1 MPALLRAIDPL
12 VEHFDR
18 IALQSLITSAL
29 KSAAVAGATT
39 MNKAKRDATASM
51 RIFPSMGLDRFYQ
64 ATILDEQLL
73 RLA

>member
-1 MPALLRAIDPL
+1 
-12 VEHFDR
+12 
-18 IALQSLITSAL
+18 
-29 KSAAVAGATT
+29 

-51 RIFPSMGLDRFYQ
+51 RIFQSMGLDRFYQ